1 MHYSLIHANFNLQIY
16 VMFNNILDAFE
27 KLRNATIGF
36 VMSVRME
43 HLGSH
48 FEQFHEILYLRI
60 LRESFGKI
68 QVTFKSDKNE
78 GYFTWRPIY
87 CFYHIS
93 LISS

>member
-48 FEQFHEILYLRI
+48 T
-60 LRESFGKI
+60 
-68 QVTFKSDKNE
+68 TFTFLSASIPEKKN
-78 GYFTWRPIY
+78 
-87 CFYHIS
+87 
-93 LISS
+93 